1 MENRFSKLF
10 IILFMGLL
18 FAQEPAHWKNL
29 KRDNTK
35 YWASEFVQIN
45 NLSDDKYKTMARE
58 QALVNIS
65 GQIRSTITSDV
76 SLKSKDTSE
85 GFEYKFEESTFVSTM
100 AEIEGAKKE
109 EDELSESEYWVLY
122 SLEKSVHEEN
132 MERHIGSALGYY
144 EFFEDVKMN
153 ESNDIIAQLQN
164 LVPAYED
171 VIKVV
176 GKEVLY
182 KESINLRSEI
192 PNQINAALSK
202 LQLVPDGET
211 TFTGKVGFKLNKS
224 LKVQVK
230 TTGDLSRLDIPIRF
244 SFEEGEGTFSKNV
257 VNTSASGKC
266 AAEVTKIISRRK
278 VQRIQA
284 QIDLSQWREDRMT
297 PFLTFEQHLK
307 EISRKYSV
315 PFTIDVSEKTQD
327 KVAVIVVGDKSVYT
341 ETDLK
346 RLNRMI
352 RSEFADMTDFK
363 LKDEALI
370 EGIIEIY
377 KRSANLCSNEECQ
390 IEIGKKLGVEK
401 LIFVDVADYPKQTS
415 ITIFLRNIAE
425 NELEQEYTY
434 NFNHRARA
442 SKQDKLDV
450 ILENAPY
457 MVEDFWYRT
466 NPGYLTLNCRFRGV
480 KANFDF
486 IDPTDWM
493 DKSFEKRLP
502 LTGEK
507 FYEGE
512 YEMSIDKLGFEKYH
526 TRFEVSMGDFPEF
539 DVDLKPKRPFK
550 AFYKSLIIPGR
561 GQLYSSDVDHGGRR
575 LAGLTYMTTTLA
587 CLGGSGILWNE
598 FIKARDTYEQSKSE
612 YDNAI
617 AIDDIQ
623 SIQAIM
629 TSNHQTMSD
638 KRNTA
643 VMLTG
648 VTAGI
653 WLFNAL
659 EAYLFFP
666 SEYKTRR
673 LSFHVR
679 RNNLLAGDTAP
690 VAELKWNF

>member
-1 MENRFSKLF
+1 
-10 IILFMGLL
+10 MGLL

-109 EDELSESEYWVLY
+109 AEKLSESEYWVLY

-202 LQLVPDGET
+202 LRLVPDGET

-230 TTGDLSRLDIPIRF
+230 TTGGLSRLDIPIRF

-257 VNTSASGKC
+257 VNTSPSGKS
-266 AAEVTKIISRRK
+266 ATEVTRIISRKR

-307 EISRKYSV
+307 EISRPNSV
-315 PFTIDVSEKTQD
+315 LFSIDVSEKTQEAI
-327 KVAVIVVGDKSVYT
+327 AVIAVTSTDKYD
-341 ETDLK
+341 E
-346 RLNRMI
+346 
-352 RSEFADMTDFK
+352 ADMKIINSIFRSAFAEETDFK
-363 LKDEALI
+363 LRDELI
-370 EGIIEIY
+370 INPIIEEY
-377 KRSANLCSNEECQ
+377 KRDATLCSNEECQ
-390 IEIGKKLGVEK
+390 IQIGKKLGVEK
-401 LIFVDVADYPKQTS
+401 LVFIDVYESKLQS
-415 ITIFLRNIAE
+415 IITIYLRNIAKA
-425 NELEQEYTY
+425 ELEVQQVYRIDHE
-434 NFNHRARA
+434 NDE
-442 SKQDKLDV
+442 DKERTLQTIHDN
-450 ILENAPY
+450 IPF
-457 MVEDFWYRT
+457 MVEDFWYRV
-466 NPGYLTLNCRFRGV
+466 NPGFLTLNCRFRGV

-486 IDPTDWM
+486 IDPTEWM
-493 DKSFEKRLP
+493 DKSFEERLP
-502 LTGEK
+502 LNEKK

-623 SIQAIM
+623 SIQTIM

-643 VMLTG
+643 VMLSG